1 MASGLVKLVAA
12 TVLLGAG
19 AGAAYL
25 YLRTD
30 EEGRS
35 VPISIVQPNPVVGS
49 PPINNSPPLNYQT
62 PDGNGDE
69 KGDSVLASLAYDVR
83 CFDGFGQELVIP
95 AHINSGGGLEYDVVQ
110 ISLGTIY
117 NCMAANDEDQVLSVK
132 IEQELNRQAVPGQSQ
147 TFYSEVRGYNFDNEA
162 GILTF
167 AFRREGNYRIT
178 FELGDKSSKTVARIR
193 KLPFSATPSLDL
205 NGGQESVGDFKIKY
219 RGSVSL

>member
-35 VPISIVQPNPVVGS
+35 VPISIVQPNPVVG
-49 PPINNSPPLNYQT
+49 SPPLNYQT

-95 AHINSGGGLEYDVVQ
+95 AHINSGGGLE
-110 ISLGTIY
+110 
-117 NCMAANDEDQVLSVK
+117 
-132 IEQELNRQAVPGQSQ
+132 
-147 TFYSEVRGYNFDNEA
+147 
-162 GILTF
+162 
-167 AFRREGNYRIT
+167 
-178 FELGDKSSKTVARIR
+178 
-193 KLPFSATPSLDL
+193 
-205 NGGQESVGDFKIKY
+205 
-219 RGSVSL
+219 